1 MNRDETNSIES
12 QTDVFSWLEH
22 VYNSEVWHSKAVDI
36 TLVVA
41 AGIQRHAMHEPS
53 FVNPSAGFRSK
64 GQMAGDFIVKG
75 ADGRGG
81 RTTVLRPSNK
91 PPQVVPMSLHTTE
104 QICPAGHH
112 SMSAF

>member
-1 MNRDETNSIES
+1 MLKARLH
-12 QTDVFSWLEH
+12 VFSGLEH
-22 VYNSEVWHSKAVDI
+22 VHSFIVWHSKAVKI
-36 TLVVA
+36 TLLGA

-53 FVNPSAGFRSK
+53 FVNSSAGFRSK

-91 PPQVVPMSLHTTE
+91 PAQVLLMSWQATE
-104 QICPAGHH
+104 QTFLAGYN
-112 SMSAF
+112 SVSASSQ